1 MIVMKF
7 GGSSVANADRIRHVA
22 SIIKAYKEKRPVVVL
37 SAMGDTTD
45 HLLEA
50 ADLAVKGT
58 VDVKKIMELHNQ
70 TEKELGIKAD
80 SLVALQEE
88 LQQLLTGISMLKE
101 LTKRTRDYLVSFGE
115 RMSVRLMAAYLKKK
129 GLNADYF
136 DSWDIGF
143 VSDSNYMSAELDD
156 CVWQTIPEHL
166 NDYKNGK
173 SDVIPIVTGF
183 IAKDKAGHITT
194 LGRGGSDL
202 SATMIG
208 SAMQAEEIQTWKDV
222 DGILTADPRI
232 CPEAKPVSEV
242 TYEEAQELAVFG
254 SQVLHPRS
262 MVPCIKSGT
271 PVRVK
276 NSYNIQSPGSII
288 VAKHSA
294 KPNRVCAITSVKHVT
309 LIDIVSTRMLGA
321 AGFLAHIFNQFLKW
335 NISIDVV
342 ATSEVS
348 VSLTINTDA
357 DISGLLED
365 LKKVADVEVK
375 QEKAI
380 IAIICDVGS
389 TSSILADGFKALNEN
404 GINVQMISQG
414 ASKVNISFICDDCQS
429 KDVVKILH
437 KAYFGA

>member
-1 MIVMKF
+1 
-7 GGSSVANADRIRHVA
+7 
-22 SIIKAYKEKRPVVVL
+22 
-37 SAMGDTTD
+37 MGDTTD

-115 RMSVRLMAAYLKKK
+115 RMSVRLMAAYLKKE
-129 GLNADYF
+129 GLTADYF

>member
-1 MIVMKF
+1 M
-7 GGSSVANADRIRHVA
+7 
-22 SIIKAYKEKRPVVVL
+22 
-37 SAMGDTTD
+37 
-45 HLLEA
+45 
-50 ADLAVKGT
+50 
-58 VDVKKIMELHNQ
+58 
-70 TEKELGIKAD
+70 
-80 SLVALQEE
+80 
-88 LQQLLTGISMLKE
+88 
-101 LTKRTRDYLVSFGE
+101 
-115 RMSVRLMAAYLKKK
+115 
-129 GLNADYF
+129 
-136 DSWDIGF
+136 
-143 VSDSNYMSAELDD
+143 
-156 CVWQTIPEHL
+156 
-166 NDYKNGK
+166 
-173 SDVIPIVTGF
+173 
-183 IAKDKAGHITT
+183 
-194 LGRGGSDL
+194 
-202 SATMIG
+202 
-208 SAMQAEEIQTWKDV
+208 
-222 DGILTADPRI
+222 
-232 CPEAKPVSEV
+232 
-242 TYEEAQELAVFG
+242 
-254 SQVLHPRS
+254 
-262 MVPCIKSGT
+262 
-271 PVRVK
+271 
-276 NSYNIQSPGSII
+276 
-288 VAKHSA
+288 
-294 KPNRVCAITSVKHVT
+294 T

>member
-1 MIVMKF
+1 M
-7 GGSSVANADRIRHVA
+7 
-22 SIIKAYKEKRPVVVL
+22 
-37 SAMGDTTD
+37 
-45 HLLEA
+45 
-50 ADLAVKGT
+50 
-58 VDVKKIMELHNQ
+58 
-70 TEKELGIKAD
+70 
-80 SLVALQEE
+80 
-88 LQQLLTGISMLKE
+88 
-101 LTKRTRDYLVSFGE
+101 
-115 RMSVRLMAAYLKKK
+115 
-129 GLNADYF
+129 
-136 DSWDIGF
+136 
-143 VSDSNYMSAELDD
+143 
-156 CVWQTIPEHL
+156 
-166 NDYKNGK
+166 
-173 SDVIPIVTGF
+173 
-183 IAKDKAGHITT
+183 
-194 LGRGGSDL
+194 GRGGSDL